1 MRIGLAQ
8 IKPHLGRVDKNLE
21 LHIRFIEEARDQG
34 VELLVFPELS
44 LTGYGLL
51 DLTYEVAKK
60 IEAAEIQTLV
70 KEAKELDL
78 LFGFVEHSPEHLLY
92 NSALYASKQEIKYLH
107 RKVYL
112 PTYGMFDEGR
122 YFASGQTIRSFAT
135 RFGQMGTLVCED
147 IWHTSSPYL
156 LVQDGAEVIIV
167 LSNSPAK
174 GLKETGMSTQENW
187 YRLLQTQAQ
196 LNGVYLLFAN
206 RVGVEDGTTFF
217 GGSAVVTP
225 FGTIQKTAS
234 LFKEELVVVDIDLD
248 LVRKARFQM
257 PLLRDEKMEL
267 VIRELERISRQR
279 SERGWK

>member
-1 MRIGLAQ
+1 VRIGLAQ

-21 LHIRFIEEARDQG
+21 LHIQFIKEARDKG

-44 LTGYGLL
+44 LTGYHLL

-60 IEAAEIQTLV
+60 IEAEEIQTLIN
-70 KEAKELDL
+70 EAKDLDL
-78 LFGFVEHSPEHLLY
+78 LFGFVEQSPEYLLY

-112 PTYGMFDEGR
+112 PTYGMFDEAR
-122 YFASGQTIRSFAT
+122 YFASGQTIRSFT
-135 RFGQMGTLVCED
+135 TQFGQVGTLVCED

-156 LVQDGAEVIIV
+156 LAQDGAEMIIV
-167 LSNSPAK
+167 LSNSPAR
-174 GLKETGMSTQENW
+174 GFKESGMSTQETW
-187 YRLLQTQAQ
+187 YNLLQTQAQ
-196 LNGVYLLFAN
+196 LNGVYMLFAN
-206 RVGVEDGTTFF
+206 RVGVEDGATFF

-225 FGTIQKTAS
+225 FGKIQTTAS
-234 LFKEELVVVDIDLD
+234 LFKEELLVVDLDLE

-257 PLLRDEKMEL
+257 PLLRDEKIEL